1 MEWQLTPVFLLG
13 EFHGQRGLVSRS
25 SWGSKELDVTEKLT
39 LSLST
44 SLELLPNQDPVD
56 QS

>member
-1 MEWQLTPVFLLG
+1 MGFSPWS
-13 EFHGQRGLVSRS
+13 H
-25 SWGSKELDVTEKLT
+25 KELDVTEKLT